1 MDMSQGSR
9 RVRRAGAVLAAMS
22 MMAAGAAI
30 AAAPATAAGG
40 GGDCPAADQSP
51 PSPNTYYARDGVSIR
66 GVRVRSTETVG
77 YGYNTRRLVHYT
89 TTQDTYVQNEV
100 WDLTDR
106 LMPRRVECV
115 RDDTDGTP
123 DVEVAPV
130 TSGGGGGG
138 RTGSLGS
145 GSVGWRVLPGAE
157 EVRYGKV
164 GEIQSM

>member
-1 MDMSQGSR
+1 MNMSQGSR
-9 RVRRAGAVLAAMS
+9 RMRRAGAVVAAMS

-40 GGDCPAADQSP
+40 GGDCPAADQRP

-66 GVRVRSTETVG
+66 GVQVRSTTTVG
-77 YGYNTRRLVHYT
+77 YGYNTRRLVRYR
-89 TTQDTYVQNEV
+89 TTQDTYVQDEV
-100 WDLTDR
+100 WDVTDR
-106 LMPRRVECV
+106 LMPRRVECD

-123 DVEVAPV
+123 DVEIGPR
-130 TSGGGGGG
+130 TSGGGGG
-138 RTGSLGS
+138 RTGSLGG